1 MRYNFSE
8 EILEYGIKLKEGYSV
23 KPVSYHEDNAYNYII
38 FKDKVRKDIITSKNS
53 PEILTDEERIKKFIN
68 KYTSNQ
74 EESKEVCKDL
84 EEFLIY
90 SYDKKMECELLE
102 KKFMEKTVS
111 SEERIKA
118 LEETVKELEDD
129 RKMFIEGMIF
139 LEKKINKLELLNRS
153 DEK

>member
-1 MRYNFSE
+1 MGFSYNK
-8 EILEYGIKLKEGYSV
+8 IKNVIE
-23 KPVSYHEDNAYNYII
+23 
-38 FKDKVRKDIITSKNS
+38 
-53 PEILTDEERIKKFIN
+53 
-68 KYTSNQ
+68 
-74 EESKEVCKDL
+74 
-84 EEFLIY
+84 LI
-90 SYDKKMECELLE
+90 
-102 KKFMEKTVS
+102 V